1 MGYIAKIGGEQ
12 VPISITREG
21 DCHRIKVGDKEFVV
35 DAYWTQNDLIS
46 LIIDGRSFQV
56 DIHSTMDNYGV
67 MIEGENFEFELYDER
82 KALLKSSAGLGTE
95 GAQEIT
101 TSMPGKI
108 VKVLVSEGDEVSE
121 GDGLIIVEAMKMENE
136 MKSPKAG
143 VVKKIDVG
151 EGDTVEAGSLLVIV
165 E

>member
-1 MGYIAKIGGEQ
+1 MGYIARIGGEE
-12 VPISITREG
+12 VPVSITKEG
-21 DCHRIKVGDKEFVV
+21 DCHRIMVGNKEFLV
-35 DAYWTQNDLIS
+35 DAFWTQNDLIS

-56 DIHSTMDNYGV
+56 DIHSAKDNFGV
-67 MIEGENFEFELYDER
+67 LLEGEHFEFELFDER

-101 TSMPGKI
+101 TAMPGKI

-143 VVKKIDVG
+143 VVRKVGVG
-151 EGDTVEAGSLLVIV
+151 EGDAVEAGSLLVIV